1 MTSRIWAWG
10 VLMAGTAALIASAAV
25 SGAAAQTLEK
35 IKQRGTLVVGVK
47 ADYKPFGFRDPSGK
61 IVGFEPDLAQDVA
74 DTLGV
79 KLQLEPVISSNR
91 MQFLQQ
97 GKIDLMIA
105 TMNDK
110 LERRQIVGIVEPSY
124 YASGVDVMAPKKAG
138 FKQWEQLKGKPV
150 CAIQGAWYNK
160 PLAEKYGMEIVAF
173 KGTAEAQTAL
183 VQGNCVA
190 WAYDDT
196 SFPAL
201 LEDKAKWGDYEM
213 PLPSIMPDPWGL
225 AVPLPE
231 REKEYGRFMT
241 GMVYEWH
248 RSGKL
253 IALEKKWGLEP
264 SPFLEDMH
272 KRCASLELH

>member
-1 MTSRIWAWG
+1 MTTRILGW
-10 VLMAGTAALIASAAV
+10 AALAV
-25 SGAAAQTLEK
+25 LAVALGAAGASAQTLEK
-35 IKQRGTLVVGVK
+35 IKARGTLVVGVK

-61 IVGFEPDLAQDVA
+61 IVGLEPDLAQDVA
-74 DTLGV
+74 DALGV
-79 KLQLEPVISSNR
+79 KLELEPVISSNR

-110 LERRQIVGIVEPSY
+110 PDRREVVGIIEPSY
-124 YASGVDVMAPKKAG
+124 YASGVNVMAPKKLG

-160 PLAEKYGMEIVAF
+160 PLEQKFGIDIVAF

-190 WAYDDT
+190 WTYDDT
-196 SFPAL
+196 AFVGL
-201 LEDKAKWGDYEM
+201 LDDKAKWGDYEM
-213 PLPSIMPDPWGL
+213 PLPTIMPDPWGL

-231 REKEYGRFMT
+231 RNKAYGRFMS

-248 RSGKL
+248 RSGRL
-253 IALEKKWGLEP
+253 IELEKKWALP
-264 SPFLEDMH
+264 ASPFIAEMH
-272 KRCASLELH
+272 EKYASLMLH

>member
-1 MTSRIWAWG
+1 MTTRILGWVA
-10 VLMAGTAALIASAAV
+10 LAGAALAMTAAAAS
-25 SGAAAQTLEK
+25 AQTLEK
-35 IKQRGTLVVGVK
+35 IKERGKIVVGVK

-61 IVGFEPDLAQDVA
+61 IIGFEPDLAQDVA

-79 KLQLEPVISSNR
+79 KLELEPVISSNR

-110 LERRQIVGIVEPSY
+110 PDRREVVGIIEPSY
-124 YASGVDVMAPKKAG
+124 YASGVDVMAAKKLG
-138 FKQWEQLKGKPV
+138 LKQWEQLKGKPV

-190 WAYDDT
+190 WTYDDT
-196 SFPAL
+196 AFPGL
-201 LEDKAKWGDYEM
+201 LEDTAKWGDYEM

-231 REKEYGRFMT
+231 RNKAYGRFMS

-253 IALEKKWGLEP
+253 AELEKKWGLPP
-264 SPFLEDMH
+264 SPFVAEMH
-272 KRCASLELH
+272 QKDASLQLH

>member
-1 MTSRIWAWG
+1 MRARILGW
-10 VLMAGTAALIASAAV
+10 AALA
-25 SGAAAQTLEK
+25 GAAFVMAAGGVSAQTLEK
-35 IKQRGTLVVGVK
+35 IKQRGTLIVGVK
-47 ADYKPFGFRDPSGK
+47 ADYKPFGYRDPSGK

-79 KLQLEPVISSNR
+79 KLELEPVISSNR

-110 LERRQIVGIVEPSY
+110 ADRREVVGIIEPSY
-124 YASGVDVMAPKKAG
+124 YASGVDVMAAKKLG

-196 SFPAL
+196 AFPGL

-213 PLPSIMPDPWGL
+213 PLPSIMPDPWGV

-231 REKEYGRFMT
+231 RNKTYGRFVS
-241 GMVYEWH
+241 GVVYEWH

-253 IALEKKWGLEP
+253 IELEKKWGLP
-264 SPFLEDMH
+264 ASPFLVEMH
-272 KRCASLELH
+272 QKCASLPLH